1 MKYNKIEVNGAPII
15 AFDDG
20 SIEKPFHG
28 RTKRTFGTRHKDGYM
43 VTGVG
48 GRQWLMNRI
57 IAIAF
62 GLDLSGKLQ
71 VDHINGNK
79 SDNRLKN
86 LRSVTNQFNC
96 TAFRRVKSGASSKF
110 RGVCWHKRKGKW
122 HSQIMVNGKR
132 KHIGYYNN
140 EIEAAMAYDG
150 AAKIN
155 GYPEESLNLK

>member
-1 MKYNKIEVNGAPII
+1 MKYNKIEVNGTPVI

-28 RTKRTFGTRHKDGYM
+28 RPKRTFGTRRKDGYM
-43 VTGVG
+43 VVGVG
-48 GRQWLMNRI
+48 DRMWRVHRI
-57 IAIAF
+57 IASAF
-62 GLDLSGKLQ
+62 GLDLSGGLQ

-79 SDNRLKN
+79 SDNRLEN

-96 TAFRRVKSGASSKF
+96 TAFKKVAAGASSKF
-110 RGVCWHKRKGKW
+110 RGVHWHKRKGRW
-122 HSQIMVNGKR
+122 HSRIQVNGR
-132 KHIGYYNN
+132 QKHIGYYNN
-140 EIEAAMAYDG
+140 EIEAALAYDE